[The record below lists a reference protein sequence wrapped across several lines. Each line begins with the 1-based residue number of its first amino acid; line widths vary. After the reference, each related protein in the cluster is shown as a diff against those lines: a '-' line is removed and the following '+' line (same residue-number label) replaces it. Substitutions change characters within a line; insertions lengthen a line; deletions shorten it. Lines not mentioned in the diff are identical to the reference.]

1 MLARSGL
8 QRCQCLEKTSLKR
21 WESCILEYFI
31 EPESELS
38 EKVTAVPSTEGSTV
52 EGQIVKVS
60 EFPLLTSCLYVGVI
74 SLCLWGISPSDF
86 ASFAHHFASFP
97 HQICFI
103 SPTNCFISPT
113 NCFISPTDC
122 FISPTKFSLPHHYFA
137 SLCQKLEHNFLIF
150 FPCFSSLE
158 LNFEQFFFR
167 ELLINLPCH
176 RLSKWYNPQALVLVQ
191 TS

>member
-1 MLARSGL
+1 MVFSSAVSGEIRHFATNAGIYL
-8 QRCQCLEKTSLKR
+8 VKLKR
-21 WESCILEYFI
+21 KRKGQMLRFCCTLPMCSYAPPGTSPQPIIKYDE
-31 EPESELS
+31 
-38 EKVTAVPSTEGSTV
+38 VPH
-52 EGQIVKVS
+52 
-60 EFPLLTSCLYVGVI
+60 LGVI

-113 NCFISPTDC
+113 NCFISPTSC

-150 FPCFSSLE
+150 FP
-158 LNFEQFFFR
+158 FFF
-167 ELLINLPCH
+167 IFG
-176 RLSKWYNPQALVLVQ
+176 A
-191 TS
+191 

>member
-1 MLARSGL
+1 MPPFKGWYA
-8 QRCQCLEKTSLKR
+8 
-21 WESCILEYFI
+21 
-31 EPESELS
+31 
-38 EKVTAVPSTEGSTV
+38 
-52 EGQIVKVS
+52 
-60 EFPLLTSCLYVGVI
+60 
-74 SLCLWGISPSDF
+74 LCLWGISPSDF

-158 LNFEQFFFR
+158 LNFEQFFFQGTADQSALSSF
-167 ELLINLPCH
+167 EQVVQSTSSSSSPNILVIVCILGISSSKMLLSSIASVFTFFSAVSCRH
-176 RLSKWYNPQALVLVQ
+176 
-191 TS
+191 

>member
-1 MLARSGL
+1 MEILQIIWPSKDLSGT
-8 QRCQCLEKTSLKR
+8 RYRDKLKASSPSR
-21 WESCILEYFI
+21 KSKSCHICVHCASGQWPPPDATVLCGSCISHCSSGWY
-31 EPESELS
+31 
-38 EKVTAVPSTEGSTV
+38 A
-52 EGQIVKVS
+52 
-60 EFPLLTSCLYVGVI
+60 
-74 SLCLWGISPSDF
+74 LCLWGISPSDF

-103 SPTNCFISPT
+103 SPKNCFISPT
-113 NCFISPTDC
+113 SCFISPTDC

>member
-1 MLARSGL
+1 MH
-8 QRCQCLEKTSLKR
+8 CL
-21 WESCILEYFI
+21 
-31 EPESELS
+31 
-38 EKVTAVPSTEGSTV
+38 VA
-52 EGQIVKVS
+52 
-60 EFPLLTSCLYVGVI
+60 GVI
-74 SLCLWGISPSDF
+74 SLCLRGISPSDF

-103 SPTNCFISPT
+103 SPKNCFISPT
-113 NCFISPTDC
+113 SCFISPTDC

>member
-1 MLARSGL
+1 MNDHAELKYRNVALLPNNLRQMQGQSFL
-8 QRCQCLEKTSLKR
+8 LKYSLD
-21 WESCILEYFI
+21 LH
-31 EPESELS
+31 
-38 EKVTAVPSTEGSTV
+38 
-52 EGQIVKVS
+52 
-60 EFPLLTSCLYVGVI
+60 PLVDYKGVI

-113 NCFISPTDC
+113 NCFISPTSC

-150 FPCFSSLE
+150 FPFFHLWSLILNNLFSG
-158 LNFEQFFFR
+158 N
-167 ELLINLPCH
+167 C
-176 RLSKWYNPQALVLVQ
+176 
-191 TS
+191 